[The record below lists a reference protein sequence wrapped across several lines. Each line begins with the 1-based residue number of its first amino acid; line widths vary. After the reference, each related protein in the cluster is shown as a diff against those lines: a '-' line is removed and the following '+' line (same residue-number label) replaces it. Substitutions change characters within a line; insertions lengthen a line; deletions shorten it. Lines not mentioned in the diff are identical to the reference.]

1 MDLKHNAVYRFLTQ
15 DVKSESETKELAVL
29 IRYLDFLFGVYFIFV
44 ATYVAFLGYY
54 TFSLVLIF
62 AIGIL
67 TGSFICTYENKTQT
81 GLVLFNMV
89 VISTNSY
96 MTLVI
101 GYNRNYHW
109 LMFITIFLVYFNL
122 RKSQRYKMF
131 YAVFLSIFILIITI
145 ISVKNPVIR
154 PDNTELSLAIIIA
167 NLITFSL
174 SIVLSAYFFCAK
186 FMQSEEKIMQYN
198 KKLIKMASVD
208 ALTGL
213 YNRRHMNDY
222 LKELTFSAAK
232 ANHAFCVA
240 IGDVDLFKN
249 INDTYGHDTGDYV
262 LVTISNMFLQFIE
275 GRGAVSRWGGEEF
288 LFVFDTEHINICYA
302 DLEQLRKKI
311 DNYEFHFREH
321 IFHVSMTFGI
331 EEYDEHLG
339 IETTITRADSKL
351 YKGKK
356 EGRNQVVR

>member
-1 MDLKHNAVYRFLTQ
+1 MDLKHNVVYQFLTQ

-29 IRYLDFLFGVYFIFV
+29 IRYLDFIFGIYFIFV
-44 ATYVAFLGYY
+44 STYVAFLGYY
-54 TFSLVLIF
+54 TFSLILIF

-67 TGSFICTYENKTQT
+67 TGSFICTYENKTQI
-81 GLVLFNMV
+81 GLFLFNTV
-89 VISTNSY
+89 VILTTSY

-101 GYNRNYHW
+101 GYNKNYHW

-122 RKSQRYKMF
+122 RKSQRYKLF
-131 YAVFLSIFILIITI
+131 HAIIVSLLILIVTI
-145 ISVKNPVIR
+145 ISLKHPIAR
-154 PDNTELSLAIIIA
+154 TENEGFTLAIIIA
-167 NLITFSL
+167 NLTTFAL
-174 SIVLSAYFFCAK
+174 SIGISSYFFCAK

-198 KKLIKMASVD
+198 KKLIKMASMD

-222 LKELTFSAAK
+222 LKELSFSSAK
-232 ANHAFCVA
+232 SNRTFCVA

-311 DNYEFHFREH
+311 DNYEFHFKEH

-339 IETTITRADSKL
+339 VETTITRADSKL
-351 YKGKK
+351 YKGKN